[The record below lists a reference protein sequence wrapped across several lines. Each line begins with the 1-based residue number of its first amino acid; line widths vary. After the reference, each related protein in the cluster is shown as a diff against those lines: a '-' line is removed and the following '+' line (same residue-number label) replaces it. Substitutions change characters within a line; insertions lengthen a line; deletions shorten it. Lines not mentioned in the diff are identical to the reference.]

1 MIHFTRILAITA
13 LMLSAA
19 QAHGLSIDDPGQ
31 GLVTLGPTAGAELS
45 GLTYVGGNQY
55 LAVGDSGGKLY
66 NVTIDLNTAT
76 GQITGT
82 PALGSSVV
90 LAGSTDLEDLAYD
103 PTDSTVVVADETGP
117 RVARYQLDGTQVGGD
132 LTIPA
137 VYADARG
144 NLALESIARR
154 DNGDLWIANEE
165 ALFKAGGTNDGPK
178 ATQQQGTAVRITNLA
193 SGKQWAYVTEPSNGP
208 FTIPFTD
215 KTVEKSGLVSLLVLP
230 DGKVLALERVA
241 GPGFTS
247 RIFELDFSGATDVSS
262 ITDLDDDGDDQLNDE
277 AWTAVDKTMLW
288 ETTQLQTNF
297 EGMALGPQLDN
308 GDHAL
313 ILVSDDNGGGLLK
326 QNLYVVHLEGDIP
339 EPGTLAMLGAMG
351 VWLLKR
357 RRRLVPRHAIFFGC
371 H

>member
-76 GQITGT
+76 GLIDPNTA
-82 PALGSSVV
+82 ALGSSVV

-103 PTDSTVVVADETGP
+103 PTDNSVVIADETGP
-117 RVARYQLDGTQVGGD
+117 RVARYQLNGTKVGND

-144 NLALESIARR
+144 NLSLESIARR

-165 ALFKAGGTNDGPK
+165 ALFKAGGADDGPE
-178 ATQQQGTAVRITNLA
+178 ASTTQGSAVRITNLA
-193 SGKQWAYVTEPSNGP
+193 SGQQWAYVTDPIRDTFNP
-208 FTIPFTD
+208 TA
-215 KTVEKSGLVSLLVLP
+215 SGVTSMLVLP
-230 DGKVLALERVA
+230 NGKVLVLEREVSLGA
-241 GPGFTS
+241 RA
-247 RIFELDFSGATDVSS
+247 RIYELDFADASDVSA
-262 ITDLDDDGDDQLNDE
+262 IDDLDADGDDDLSDE

-297 EGMALGPQLDN
+297 EGMTLGPDLDN

-313 ILVSDDNGGGLLK
+313 ILVSDDGGGLT
-326 QNLYVVHLEGDIP
+326 QSLYVVHLEGDIP
-339 EPGTLAMLGAMG
+339 EPGTLAVMGAMG
-351 VWLLKR
+351 VLLLR
-357 RRRLVPRHAIFFGC
+357 RRRR
-371 H
+371 